1 MSRMYRSLY
10 IAPQINIQY
19 DTNNTEFIGWLT
31 KKSMWL
37 KVSKASIMF
46 PNKINNN
53 YIIE

>member
-1 MSRMYRSLY
+1 MHYPPY
-10 IAPQINIQY
+10 IDPQTNIQY
-19 DTNNTEFIGWLT
+19 DTNNTEFEGWLT
-31 KKSMWL
+31 KQSMWL